1 MSPGALTVGFLI
13 FPKST
18 NHDKCCND
26 ETILYHMYHF
36 KTDSYFPVMCII
48 DWLIVL
54 YVIKE

>member
-18 NHDKCCND
+18 KHDKCCND
-26 ETILYHMYHF
+26 EKILYHF
-36 KTDSYFPVMCII
+36 KMKDSYFPVMCII